1 MACKNCDC
9 GKKEREVAAAK
20 AKKANPDRV
29 VIYDAEEESGCGS
42 CPSSM
47 PLGRELIYEGADPI
61 FNTWVSA
68 PGPDMITVRVKKL
81 DNFFA
86 LPEYKTSGAAA
97 MDLYSAEDIFAPISA
112 ITVVSTGIALEI
124 PEGYE
129 AQIRARSGL
138 AVNGVMIANSPGT
151 IDEDF
156 RGEIKVILANFGYN
170 TIENTVTSGMSV
182 VLPTQ
187 GWQIKKGDRIAQ
199 MVFSPVTRARLRVV
213 DELNGTDRNQGGFG
227 STGLQ

>member
-1 MACKNCDC
+1 
-9 GKKEREVAAAK
+9 
-20 AKKANPDRV
+20 
-29 VIYDAEEESGCGS
+29 
-42 CPSSM
+42 
-47 PLGRELIYEGADPI
+47 
-61 FNTWVSA
+61 
-68 PGPDMITVRVKKL
+68 
-81 DNFFA
+81 
-86 LPEYKTSGAAA
+86 
-97 MDLYSAEDIFAPISA
+97 
-112 ITVVSTGIALEI
+112 
-124 PEGYE
+124 
-129 AQIRARSGL
+129 
-138 AVNGVMIANSPGT
+138 VMIANSPGT